1 MGFASQVMTSATS
14 YLGYAP
20 KQLSVDLAIE
30 IYSDIRKYPSDYTS
44 EMILADQT
52 SNLAK
57 ITMAV
62 AELDAR
68 VGIEGQ
74 VAHAENGMTRSYGNN
89 ANPKSYTTL
98 MQIASF

>member
-44 EMILADQT
+44 DMILADQT

-62 AELDAR
+62 AEIDAKE
-68 VGIEGQ
+68 GIEGQ
-74 VAHAENGMTRSYGNN
+74 ISHAENGMTRSYGDNP
-89 ANPKSYTTL
+89 NPKAYTTIV
-98 MQIASF
+98 QIARF